1 MKDLKEYSKRKI
13 NAMLVLW
20 FIGAV
25 FGAAVVVVELV
36 ASLIV
41 RDSYGMAPTIHL
53 PELLAYIGA
62 PVGGGIV
69 GYLLKSAFENREKIK
84 HNPNYNRA
92 ENPDNYGGY
101 YGVD

>member
-13 NAMLVLW
+13 NAMLILW

-41 RDSYGMAPTIHL
+41 RDSYGMAATIHL

-84 HNPNYNRA
+84 YNPNYNRA

-101 YGVD
+101 YEN